1 MKRFLSPLTLSYNNR
16 KNRYRACKS
25 MDLQVFCRLRHKN
38 VVYDT
43 FPHSGKNGAII
54 RAKER
59 GIVMNILAV
68 RTADFLLACGAIKQ
82 KDISIY
88 RYGLEV
94 LYLSVLEVMSIL
106 LLAVWVGNFFET
118 LLYFAAFIPLR
129 LFAGGYHANTRLGCY
144 FVSLGVYGAF
154 SVVVAFATI
163 SYLWLVLLAMI
174 ALVIIWRYA
183 PIVHRNHKI
192 SQKDLF
198 SAKSI
203 SQNLAL
209 VELLVVIVVG
219 FFQYKFLL

>member
-1 MKRFLSPLTLSYNNR
+1 
-16 KNRYRACKS
+16 
-25 MDLQVFCRLRHKN
+25 
-38 VVYDT
+38 
-43 FPHSGKNGAII
+43 
-54 RAKER
+54 
-59 GIVMNILAV
+59 MNILAV
-68 RTADFLLACGAIKQ
+68 RTADFLLACGVIKQ

-163 SYLWLVLLAMI
+163 SYLWLVLLAMV
-174 ALVIIWRYA
+174 ALAIIWKYA
-183 PIVHRNHKI
+183 PVVHRNHKI

-219 FFQYKFLL
+219 FFSIQISFVIALSLLSTALSIIVIFFLK

>member
-1 MKRFLSPLTLSYNNR
+1 
-16 KNRYRACKS
+16 

-219 FFQYKFLL
+219 FFSIQISFVIALSLLSTALSIIVIFFLK

>member
-1 MKRFLSPLTLSYNNR
+1 
-16 KNRYRACKS
+16 
-25 MDLQVFCRLRHKN
+25 
-38 VVYDT
+38 
-43 FPHSGKNGAII
+43 
-54 RAKER
+54 
-59 GIVMNILAV
+59 MNILAV

-94 LYLSVLEVMSIL
+94 LYLSMLEVLSIL
-106 LLAVWVGNFFET
+106 LLAVWIGNFFET
-118 LLYFAAFIPLR
+118 LLYFTAFIPLR

-144 FVSLGVYGAF
+144 FVSLGVYSVF

-163 SYLWLVLLAMI
+163 SYLWLVLLAMV

-198 SAKSI
+198 SARSI
-203 SQNLAL
+203 SQGLAL
-209 VELLVVIVVG
+209 MELLVVIVVG
-219 FFQYKFLL
+219 IFSTQISFVIALSLLSIALSIITVILLK